1 MYRGC
6 GPLCDNRNGRVEHV
20 TGRGNQFVI
29 NVNNNVR
36 PFGDLVLGTKAFDC
50 SGCSMIV
57 PDGERRFAQYLS
69 NQCGSDAKRSDG

>member
-1 MYRGC
+1 
-6 GPLCDNRNGRVEHV
+6 
-20 TGRGNQFVI
+20 
-29 NVNNNVR
+29 
-36 PFGDLVLGTKAFDC
+36 VLGTKAFDC